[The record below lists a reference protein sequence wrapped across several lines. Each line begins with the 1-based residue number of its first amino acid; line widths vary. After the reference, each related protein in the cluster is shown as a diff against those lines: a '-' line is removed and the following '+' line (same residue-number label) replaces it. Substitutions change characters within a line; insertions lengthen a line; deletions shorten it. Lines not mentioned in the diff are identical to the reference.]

1 MYLAILAA
9 HVILAV
15 LLILT
20 ILVQP
25 GKGGDVGAAFGGG
38 DSGLF
43 GPQGPASA
51 LSRITSAVA
60 VLFMCTSITLAYF
73 SNKEILSNSN
83 VLDEIERV
91 NQERLDK
98 AAADAVPAPAD
109 AEVAEPPQVI
119 EMVPVEPSGEG
130 APSEADGAAPPAPAE
145 PPSEGAPVTP

>member
-20 ILVQP
+20 ILIQP

-91 NQERLDK
+91 NQERLEK
-98 AAADAVPAPAD
+98 AAGDAEPAPAD
-109 AEVAEPPQVI
+109 VEAAEPPQVI
-119 EMVPVEPSGEG
+119 EMVPVEPSGEEAPPEAGEG
-130 APSEADGAAPPAPAE
+130 AGPASEAPPTD
-145 PPSEGAPVTP
+145 APVTP